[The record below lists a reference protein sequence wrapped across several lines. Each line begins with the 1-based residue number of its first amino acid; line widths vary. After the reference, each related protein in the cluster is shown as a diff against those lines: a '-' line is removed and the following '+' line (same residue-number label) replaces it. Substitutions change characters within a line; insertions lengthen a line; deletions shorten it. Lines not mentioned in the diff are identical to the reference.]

1 MSIYILDSF
10 NIILAG
16 VFVLLNGFFVAA
28 EFAIVKVRSSRLE
41 ELKEQNKPFANTA
54 IWLHKRQNLSLSVC
68 QLGITMASLALGWIG
83 EPALA
88 HLMGPAFLSVGITSE
103 VVLHT
108 VAFTV
113 AFSIITSLHIVIG
126 EQVPKIYAIRR
137 PGIVFL
143 WCAGPLRVFYFIF
156 YPFMVLLN
164 NASISLLRKFGIK
177 NPDEHDTPL
186 SEAEIRASVSRA
198 HFTGE
203 LSGIEHRLLNAVFKF
218 DDMVVRQ
225 ILVPRV
231 EVEFLDIN
239 QSFPELLKI
248 AMKSHHTRLP
258 LCKGSLD
265 NVLGVIH
272 LKNLVGKLS
281 DEQIDLNKLARNPI
295 YVPESLPLTKLLN
308 QFQIIRQHM
317 VFVVDEHGTIVGIV
331 TLEDVLEQLVGEV
344 QDEFDTETPN
354 IVPDG
359 DGQFIVLGGSLI
371 EEINEELNL
380 NLYSEEVDTISGLLM
395 EKAGQMLN
403 VGKFVELDNGIK
415 AEVLEVK
422 GKRATSVRLTIPKSE
437 SDDSSN
443 DEVSAD
449 RVI

>member
-1 MSIYILDSF
+1 MSIYILDSIY
-10 NIILAG
+10 IILAG
-16 VFVLLNGFFVAA
+16 IFVLLNGFFVAA
-28 EFAIVKVRSSRLE
+28 EFALVKVRASRLE

-54 IWLHKRQNLSLSVC
+54 IWLFKRQNLSLSVC

-88 HLMGPAFLSVGITSE
+88 HLMRPAFLSIGITSE

-108 VAFTV
+108 VAFAV

-143 WCAGPLRVFYFIF
+143 WCAGPLKIFYVAF

-164 NASISLLRKFGIK
+164 NASIFLLRKLGIK
-177 NPDEHDTPL
+177 NPDDHDTPL

-198 HFTGE
+198 HYTGE
-203 LSGIEHRLLNAVFKF
+203 LSGSEHRLLNAVFKF

-239 QSFPELLKI
+239 QPFQELLKI
-248 AMKSHHTRLP
+248 AMKSHRTRLP

-272 LKNLVGKLS
+272 LKNLVGKHAE
-281 DEQIDLNKLARNPI
+281 EQIELNKFARNPI
-295 YVPESLPLTKLLN
+295 YVPESMPLTKLLS

-317 VFVVDEHGTIVGIV
+317 VFVVDEHGTIIGIV

-344 QDEFDTETPN
+344 QDEFDTELPN

-359 DGQFIVLGGSLI
+359 EGQFIVLGGTLI
-371 EEINEELNL
+371 EEINDELDL
-380 NLYSEEVDTISGLLM
+380 SLHSEEVDTLSGLLI
-395 EKAGQMLN
+395 EQVGQMLN
-403 VGKFVELDNGIK
+403 VGKIVELDHGIK

-422 GKRATSVRLTIPKSE
+422 GNRATSVRLTTPKSLN
-437 SDDSSN
+437 DDSS

-449 RVI
+449 KTI